1 MGADDVGIL
10 LFSRS
15 LVFLLTISDDEV
27 IAPLTTTEQQ
37 VVRLIALGCSVK
49 DAAAILGRSRHTV
62 DNHKTKAMK
71 KLGARNAA
79 LLTRCALRLNLTTL
93 NDDLTAQEARRLKA
107 ARKKR
112 TKK

>member
-1 MGADDVGIL
+1 MGADNVGMF
-10 LFSRS
+10 LFSES

-27 IAPLTTTEQQ
+27 PVALTATEQQ
-37 VVRLIALGCSVK
+37 VVRLTTLGCSVK
-49 DAAAILGRSRHTV
+49 DAAAILARSRHTV

-79 LLTRCALRLNLTTL
+79 ILTRCALKLNLTTL
-93 NDDLTAQEARRLKA
+93 DDDLTAQEVQRLKA
-107 ARKKR
+107 ARKTR